1 MDIAAVGA
9 FRYIG
14 IVTVK
19 VTHNAPHIAKVNS
32 FFFLRSDHFSGKI
45 RGSPATSRHD
55 FRTVID
61 SRCNG
66 PLSSKVA
73 GNATDIMG
81 AGHLRFLVRC
91 HRDMGAFCPTDDAAD
106 VAAIVVVMPF
116 PHGT

>member
-19 VTHNAPHIAKVNS
+19 VTYNAPHIAKVNS
-32 FFFLRSDHFSGKI
+32 FFFLRSDQFSGKT

-61 SRCNG
+61 SQCNG

-73 GNATDIMG
+73 GNTTDIMG

-91 HRDMGAFCPTDDAAD
+91 RRDIGIFCPTDDAAD
-106 VAAIVVVMPF
+106 VAAIVIVF
-116 PHGT
+116 SFTHGT